1 MPLRI
6 FKLGRFDTFRSRMK
20 RARNEA
26 YSRGFLEGELFTLAV
41 GDGFRRDQALDWLNT
56 VIEEGREELE
66 SQRASERVVEAW
78 DMSCRIAFSL
88 EIARVANLQLPN
100 TSP

>member
-6 FKLGRFDTFRSRMK
+6 FQFGRLDTFPSRMK
-20 RARNEA
+20 RARNEGYA
-26 YSRGFLEGELFTLAV
+26 RGLMEGKLFALAV
-41 GDGFRRDQALDWLNT
+41 GDGFRRDQVLDWLNT

-66 SQRASERVVEAW
+66 NQHASEREVEAW

-88 EIARVANLQLPN
+88 EIAPRR
-100 TSP
+100 

>member
-6 FKLGRFDTFRSRMK
+6 FKLGRFDTFPSRMK
-20 RARNEA
+20 RARNEG
-26 YSRGFLEGELFTLAV
+26 YSRGFLEGKLFTLAV

-66 SQRASERVVEAW
+66 SQHASERVVEAW

-88 EIARVANLQLPN
+88 EIARIANLQLPN
-100 TSP
+100 ASP